1 MNFLRK
7 LFGGSSRSGDQDAL
21 YIYIRSARTG
31 EVIRVRIH
39 RYNDLSQNEE
49 GEGYH
54 VRKVVVGE
62 KSFDRI
68 EAHLN
73 FDAKRRLTGGDVTG
87 GELVDEAAYDA
98 YLAGRSG
105 SATP

>member
-1 MNFLRK
+1 MNFLKR
-7 LFGGSSRSGDQDAL
+7 LFGGGSRGGDQDAL
-21 YIYIRSARTG
+21 YIYVRSARTG

-73 FDAKRRLTGGDVTG
+73 FDAKRHLIGGDVTG
-87 GELVDEAAYDA
+87 GELVDEAAYEA
-98 YLAGRSG
+98 YLAGCSG
-105 SATP
+105 SASS